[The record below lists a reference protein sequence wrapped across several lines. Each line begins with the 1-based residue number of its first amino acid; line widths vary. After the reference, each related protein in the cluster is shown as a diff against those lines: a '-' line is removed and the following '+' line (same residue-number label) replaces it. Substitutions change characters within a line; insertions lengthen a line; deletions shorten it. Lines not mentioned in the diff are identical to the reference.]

1 MPKWAKVY
9 PWGPPA
15 DHPRTACTS
24 ASHPRRTDLTETGA
38 ATTRLNPRAG
48 QPHRRDDT
56 RVIEID
62 HVTKRFDD
70 YVAVVDAD
78 FSIGAGEFFSLLGP
92 SGCGKTT
99 TLRMIAGFD
108 TPTSGAIR
116 LEGADV
122 SRVPPHK
129 RNVNTVF
136 QHYALFPHM
145 TVWDNV
151 AYGPRSRRK
160 DRPEI
165 KKRVDEMLD
174 VVRLTDFALRK
185 PAQLSGGQQQRVAL
199 ARALVNYPS
208 ALLLDEPLGA
218 LDLKLRHVMQ
228 FELKRIQREVGIT
241 FVYVTHDQEEA
252 LTMSDRIAVMNA
264 GNVEQIG
271 TPTEI
276 YDRPAT
282 VFVAGFI
289 GQANLWSGRQTGRAN
304 RDFVE
309 VALLGSTL
317 RARAGDTA
325 IESGGRA
332 TVMVRPERVRV
343 SLDQPTGDLVAVPA
357 KVVDLTFQGP
367 VLRLSMVASDGTPVL
382 AHIGP
387 EQDLPMLRPGD
398 EVYAGWTPEA
408 SLVLPSAD
416 IPTAEDLEELLDDTS
431 PAP

>member
-1 MPKWAKVY
+1 M
-9 PWGPPA
+9 
-15 DHPRTACTS
+15 
-24 ASHPRRTDLTETGA
+24 
-38 ATTRLNPRAG
+38 
-48 QPHRRDDT
+48 
-56 RVIEID
+56 D
-62 HVTKRFDD
+62 HVTKRFGN
-70 YVAVVDAD
+70 YIAVAEAD
-78 FSIGAGEFFSLLGP
+78 FSIASGEFFSLLGP

-108 TPTSGAIR
+108 SPTEGAIR
-116 LEGADV
+116 LEGVDV

-145 TVWDNV
+145 SVWDNV
-151 AYGPRSRRK
+151 AYGPRSRKMDKAHGKGTVR
-160 DRPEI
+160 
-165 KKRVDEMLD
+165 KRVDELLEI
-174 VVRLTDFALRK
+174 VRLTDFAERR

-218 LDLKLRHVMQ
+218 LDLKLRQVMQ

-264 GNVEQIG
+264 GNVDQIG

-282 VFVAGFI
+282 VFVASFI
-289 GQANLWSGRQTGRAN
+289 GQANLWAGTRTGRAN

-309 VALLGSTL
+309 VDVLGTTL
-317 RARAGDTA
+317 KARPGDTT
-325 IESGGRA
+325 IEPGGHA
-332 TVMVRPERVRV
+332 TLMVRPERIRV
-343 SLDQPTGDLVAVPA
+343 SMDAPTGDIATVGATVT
-357 KVVDLTFQGP
+357 DLTFQGP
-367 VLRLSMVASDGTPVL
+367 VVRLSLAAADGSPIV

-387 EQDLPMLRPGD
+387 EQDLPLLRPGD
-398 EVYAGWTPEA
+398 HVHVCWAPDS
-408 SLVLPSAD
+408 SLVLPAAD
-416 IPTAEDLEELLDDTS
+416 IPTAEDLQEMLET
-431 PAP
+431 PQH